1 MNIIPKTI
9 FLKDDGIF
17 PNSELPVL
25 LYKQAFQIPALFG
38 GIALKKLFRKHGW
51 TNNWRHG
58 IYTFNHYHSTAHE
71 VLGVIKG
78 SAHVQLGGPD
88 GVDILLEKGDVLV
101 IPAGVAHRNMG
112 EEKAVICIGGYP
124 NGRNFDINKGMPG
137 ERPGVDQ
144 RIAAVPVP
152 DTDPVT
158 GLQDGLPSIW
168 RANKRMNRA
177 GKLKD

>member
-1 MNIIPKTI
+1 MNIIPTTI

-25 LYKQAFQIPALFG
+25 LYKQAFQIPVLFG
-38 GIALKKLFRKHGW
+38 GIAVRNVFRRNGW

-78 SAHVQLGGPD
+78 SAHVQLGGSHGTD
-88 GVDILLEKGDVLV
+88 VLLAKGDVLV
-101 IPAGVAHRNMG
+101 IPAGVAHKNNS
-112 EEKAVICIGGYP
+112 EEKALICIGGYP
-124 NGRNFDINKGMPG
+124 NGRNFDINKGMAG
-137 ERPGVDQ
+137 ERPRADRQ
-144 RIAAVPVP
+144 IADVPIP

-158 GLQDGLPSIW
+158 GLQEGLPSIW
-168 RANKRMNRA
+168 RAAKRRLGA
-177 GKLKD
+177 SVG